1 MKRVLTIFAIFSFII
16 SCNES
21 KQFETTAFRRTV
33 FDTFTYERV
42 QQVTKVLN
50 YSTLNNGVDSFE
62 LRLWTDLGHTDFKS
76 VKVLKYEDS
85 NWHFSE
91 TRYWISGDSIY
102 PNRGSKVFL
111 DSGNIE
117 FSRLTVPISLLLDS
131 LYKLD
136 FNTFLDQEKIPGFV
150 DNVADGLYYNLE
162 IATKNYYRHLFYH
175 EPNRYYDSSN
185 KNFCRILRL
194 LRAKKIYN

>member
-85 NWHFSE
+85 NWHLSE
-91 TRYWISGDSIY
+91 TRYWISGDSSF
-102 PNRGSKVFL
+102 PNRGSKIFL

-117 FSRLTVPISLLLDS
+117 FSRLITPISSILDT
-131 LYKLD
+131 LFK
-136 FNTFLDQEKIPGFV
+136 FNLVTFPTQSQISGFS
-150 DNVADGLYYNLE
+150 DNVADGLYYDLE
-162 IATKNYYRHLFYH
+162 VATKNYYKLLSYH
-175 EPNRYYDSSN
+175 EPERYADNSNR
-185 KNFCRILRL
+185 NFSRILKL
-194 LRAKKIYN
+194 LWTRKQ